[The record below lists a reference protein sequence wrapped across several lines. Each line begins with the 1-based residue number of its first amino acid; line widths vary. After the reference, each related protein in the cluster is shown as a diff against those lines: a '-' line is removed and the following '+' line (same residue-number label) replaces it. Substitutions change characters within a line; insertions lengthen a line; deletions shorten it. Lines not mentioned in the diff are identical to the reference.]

1 MVHSSD
7 PFLVMNS
14 EQYSLLVS
22 KAQTQVKISV
32 KAFDAAHAQ
41 GQALDIARS
50 LEADRFELGY
60 GIAKQNK
67 LSELFEKLAYNDF
80 DHKECY
86 EWQGSLVNKVPA
98 VYTLNKRFY
107 VRPLI
112 LGYLDISKDAVVKN
126 VCKNPLC
133 VNPYHNQY
141 LHEKNSKIGGGD
153 LQMLLAFRSQGASV
167 PQIAKALNVH
177 RSTIYRTF
185 KNECLLTGGEDCR

>member
-1 MVHSSD
+1 MMSSEKYR
-7 PFLVMNS
+7 LVVTKKNT
-14 EQYSLLVS
+14 EVN
-22 KAQTQVKISV
+22 ISI

-41 GQALDIARS
+41 AQALDIARS
-50 LEADRFELGY
+50 LEAEKFELGY
-60 GIAKQNK
+60 GETKQNK

-80 DHKECY
+80 SHEECFD
-86 EWQGSLVNKVPA
+86 WRGAVVNKVPA

-112 LGYLDISKDAVVKN
+112 LGYLDIGKDAVVKN

-141 LHEKNSKIGGGD
+141 LSEKNSKLGGGD

-177 RSTIYRTF
+177 RSTIYRILKDERFSSGT
-185 KNECLLTGGEDCR
+185 

>member
-1 MVHSSD
+1 MMD
-7 PFLVMNS
+7 S
-14 EQYSLLVS
+14 EQYSLLLS
-22 KAQTQVKISV
+22 KATTEVKISV

-41 GQALDIARS
+41 AQALDIARS
-50 LEADRFELGY
+50 LEADRFELVY
-60 GIAKQNK
+60 GVAKQNR

-80 DHKECY
+80 DHKKCY
-86 EWQGSLVNKVPA
+86 DWKGSVVNKVPA

-112 LGYLDISKDAVVKN
+112 LGYLDITRDAVVKN
-126 VCKNPLC
+126 VCKNPFC

-141 LHEKNSKIGGGD
+141 LHQKNSKIGGGD

-177 RSTIYRTF
+177 RSTIYRIL
-185 KNECLLTGGEDCR
+185 KNERLFIRS

>member
-1 MVHSSD
+1 MIHFSNPCLMMSSE
-7 PFLVMNS
+7 N
-14 EQYSLLVS
+14 YSLLVS
-22 KAQTQVKISV
+22 KGQTQVKISV

-41 GQALDIARS
+41 AQALDIARS

-60 GIAKQNK
+60 GAAKENK

-86 EWQGSLVNKVPA
+86 DWKGSLVNKVPA

-126 VCKNPLC
+126 VCRNPLC

-177 RSTIYRTF
+177 RSTIYRILKDERFSSGT
-185 KNECLLTGGEDCR
+185 

>member
-1 MVHSSD
+1 MMSS
-7 PFLVMNS
+7 
-14 EQYSLLVS
+14 EHYSLLVS
-22 KAQTQVKISV
+22 KGQTQVKISV

-41 GQALDIARS
+41 AQALDIARS

-60 GIAKQNK
+60 GAAKENK

-86 EWQGSLVNKVPA
+86 DWKGSLVNKVPA

-126 VCKNPLC
+126 VCRNPLC

-177 RSTIYRTF
+177 RSTIYRILKDERFSSGT
-185 KNECLLTGGEDCR
+185 

>member
-1 MVHSSD
+1 MMSS
-7 PFLVMNS
+7 
-14 EQYSLLVS
+14 EEYSLLIS
-22 KAQTQVKISV
+22 RGKTEAKIAV

-41 GQALDIARS
+41 AQALDIARS
-50 LEADRFELGY
+50 LEAEKFELGY
-60 GIAKQNK
+60 GETKQNK

-80 DHKECY
+80 SHEECFD
-86 EWQGSLVNKVPA
+86 WRGAVVNKVPA

-112 LGYLDISKDAVVKN
+112 LGYLDIGKDAVVKN

-141 LHEKNSKIGGGD
+141 LSEKNSKLGGGD

-177 RSTIYRTF
+177 RSTIYRILKDERFSSGT
-185 KNECLLTGGEDCR
+185 

>member
-1 MVHSSD
+1 MIHFSNPCLMMSS
-7 PFLVMNS
+7 
-14 EQYSLLVS
+14 EHYSLLVS
-22 KAQTQVKISV
+22 KGQTQVKISV

-41 GQALDIARS
+41 AQALDIARS

-60 GIAKQNK
+60 GAAKENK

-80 DHKECY
+80 DHKKCY
-86 EWQGSLVNKVPA
+86 DWEGSLVNKVPA

-177 RSTIYRTF
+177 RSTIYRILKDERFSSGT
-185 KNECLLTGGEDCR
+185 

>member
-7 PFLVMNS
+7 PCLVMSS
-14 EQYSLLVS
+14 EEYSLLLS
-22 KAQTQVKISV
+22 KAQTEVKISI

-41 GQALDIARS
+41 AQALDIARS

-60 GIAKQNK
+60 GKAKQNR
-67 LSELFEKLAYNDF
+67 LSELFEKLAFNDF
-80 DHKECY
+80 DHKQCFDWE
-86 EWQGSLVNKVPA
+86 GSVVNKVPA
-98 VYTLNKRFY
+98 VYTLGKRFY

-112 LGYLDISKDAVVKN
+112 LGYLDITKDAVVKN

-141 LHEKNSKIGGGD
+141 LHEKNSKLGGGD

-177 RSTIYRTF
+177 RSTIYRILKDERFSSGT
-185 KNECLLTGGEDCR
+185 

>member
-1 MVHSSD
+1 MINFSD
-7 PFLVMNS
+7 PSLMMSS
-14 EQYSLLVS
+14 EHYSLLVS
-22 KAQTQVKISV
+22 KGQTQVKISV

-41 GQALDIARS
+41 AQALDIARS
-50 LEADRFELGY
+50 LEADRSELVY
-60 GIAKQNK
+60 SPAKENK
-67 LSELFEKLAYNDF
+67 LSELFEKLAYNNF

-86 EWQGSLVNKVPA
+86 NWRGSLVNKVPA

-126 VCKNPLC
+126 VCRNPLC

-177 RSTIYRTF
+177 RSTIYRILKDERFSSGT
-185 KNECLLTGGEDCR
+185 